1 MRRQNQIAEARKLL
15 GYLSDRTTALAEGVY
30 RNLVTDYTCEKQA
43 ERERALFFRKGAF
56 NVGLSALLPNPGD
69 WMTHDYSG
77 VPILLA
83 RDRDGKLGG
92 FLNVCRHRG
101 ARVANGSG
109 SGEKDFRC
117 PYHGWCYGL
126 DGALIARPDEP
137 SFAAAARETHGLRPL
152 PVIEK
157 HGMIWVSPDPEA
169 RFDVDAMLGGMGDDL
184 AAYGLESWHHYET
197 RVLRRKMNWKLG
209 VDTFGETYHLQHLHP
224 NTVDP
229 LFYSNR
235 CTFDAFGPNHRMLAA
250 RKTIDTLRGQ
260 PEHEWDV
267 FDNTVVICVLFPN
280 TVFTYQRDHVETWH
294 FFPGDAVDEVVMYV
308 SLYVPQPVDNPKAKE
323 HWDRNFNL
331 LMATVEMED
340 FPTCEGMQ
348 IGFRSGAQDAITF
361 GRNEPALQHFHKS
374 ISAALAA
381 A

>member
-1 MRRQNQIAEARKLL
+1 MRRQDQIVEARKLL
-15 GYLSDRTTALAEGVY
+15 GYLEKRTTALAEDVY
-30 RNLVTDYTCEKQA
+30 RNPVGDYTCPQQA
-43 ERERALFFRKGAF
+43 ERERELFFRKGAF

-77 VPILLA
+77 VPILLS
-83 RDRDGKLGG
+83 RDREGKLGAY
-92 FLNVCRHRG
+92 LNVCRHRG
-101 ARVANGSG
+101 ARIANGRG

-126 DGALIARPDEP
+126 DGKLIARPDEP

-152 PVIEK
+152 PVVEK
-157 HGMIWVSPDPEA
+157 YGMIWVSPDPEA
-169 RFDVDAMLGGMGDDL
+169 KFDVDEMLGGMGGDL
-184 AAYGLESWHHYET
+184 AAYGLETWHHYET
-197 RVLRRKMNWKLG
+197 RVLHRKMNWKLG

-224 NTVDP
+224 DTVDP
-229 LFYSNR
+229 LFFSNR

-250 RKTIDTLRGQ
+250 RKTFETLRGL

-294 FFPGDAVDEVVMYV
+294 FFPGDAVDETVIYV
-308 SLYVPQPVDNPKAKE
+308 SLYIPEPVANPKAKE

-331 LMATVEMED
+331 LMATVELED

-374 ISAALAA
+374 IRAALATA
-381 A
+381 